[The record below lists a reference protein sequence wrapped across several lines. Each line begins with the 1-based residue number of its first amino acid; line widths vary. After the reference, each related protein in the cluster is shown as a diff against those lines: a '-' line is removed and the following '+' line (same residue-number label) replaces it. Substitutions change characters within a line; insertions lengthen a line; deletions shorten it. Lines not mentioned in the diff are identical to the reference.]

1 MQLNFIRTSL
11 RTSKTFIITVSKNS
25 IWLSNAQS
33 NREVMNGPKR
43 RATEIATIDRDSLIV
58 SKLSTYFHDI
68 PMKLYFV
75 EEEEKKYGSRGSS

>member
-1 MQLNFIRTSL
+1 
-11 RTSKTFIITVSKNS
+11 
-25 IWLSNAQS
+25 
-33 NREVMNGPKR
+33 MNGPKR

-75 EEEEKKYGSRGSS
+75 EEEEKKYGSRGSSWSR